1 MSKIALITGITG
13 QDGSYLADLLLS
25 KNYNVHG
32 IVRPDFEI
40 DNKNKNWRIKNI
52 LNDVTLHKTSIEDF
66 DGVSKI
72 IADNK
77 PNEIYHLAAQTKDGH
92 SFDDEFY
99 TFRINLNATH
109 YILSAAR
116 QFDKK
121 IKFFCAGSSEIY
133 GDLNNKSL
141 NEKSLFNPKSA
152 YGISKLTCFH
162 LIQSYREIYNI
173 HASTG
178 ILFNHES
185 PRRTE
190 HFVGRKITCAV
201 AKIKKGIQNSFTLG
215 DISAKRDWGHAKDYV
230 EAMWLMNQQQQAEDF
245 VIGSGELH
253 SVEEFAKKA
262 FEHVNLNYKDYLK
275 VDEKLIRNRDSV
287 SKLADNTKA
296 KKILKWNPKINFN
309 SMVKDMVEADLKLL
323 TEN

>member
-13 QDGSYLADLLLS
+13 QDGSYLSDLLLS

-32 IVRPDFEI
+32 IVRPDFELN
-40 DNKNKNWRIKNI
+40 NKSENWRIKNI
-52 LNDVTLHKTSIEDF
+52 LKDITLHKASIEDF

-92 SFDDEFY
+92 SFDNEFY
-99 TFRINLNATH
+99 TFRININATH
-109 YILSAAR
+109 YMLSAAR
-116 QFDKK
+116 QFDKT

-133 GDLNNKSL
+133 GNFNSGPL
-141 NEKSLFNPKSA
+141 NEKSLFDPKSA

-162 LIQSYREIYNI
+162 LIKSYREFYNMQ
-173 HASTG
+173 ASTG

-185 PRRTE
+185 PRRSA

-201 AKIKKGIQNSFTLG
+201 AKIKKGMQNSFTLG
-215 DISAKRDWGHAKDYV
+215 DLSAKRDWGHAKDYV
-230 EAMWLMNQQQQAEDF
+230 DAMWLMNQQKKTEDF

-275 VDEKLIRNRDSV
+275 IDEKLIRKKDSV
-287 SKLADNTKA
+287 ARLADITKA
-296 KKILKWNPKINFN
+296 ASFLKWTPKISFN
-309 SMVKDMVEADLKLL
+309 RMVQDMVEADLKKLS
-323 TEN
+323 E